1 MSENKRRSKSAAS
14 IDKSGDLEHSEG
26 VKKRESFIDDLINKS
41 GMSGNKDNR
50 NKSLKSLEKKEHE
63 SDEDED
69 EEPFMELAEV
79 GNSGG
84 IMNVTLSDH

>member
-1 MSENKRRSKSAAS
+1 MSYLSENKRRSKSAAS
-14 IDKSGDLEHSEG
+14 IDKSGDLELSDG

-41 GMSGNKDNR
+41 GMSGNKDIR
-50 NKSLKSLEKKEHE
+50 SKSLEKKENE

-84 IMNVTLSDH
+84 IMNVTLSDG